1 MKKIYLLFISAFA
14 VMSALT
20 SCVEDVVELES
31 ASLMY
36 SIEIDMAVEDKV
48 KIYVDETES
57 RTLPMLV
64 GESIQLSYITNPEDQ
79 SELTHPGVAW
89 SSSNEAVVSVTPEGK
104 ITAVSEGVAVV
115 TVTPS
120 TVNLIASASLKV
132 TVFKTVTK
140 ATSIEITAITDH
152 VSEMSDY
159 PSCYAGDTLT
169 LVAKV
174 KPEEATYKTVLWSSK
189 DPETALVD
197 PISGAVVGVKPGEAE
212 IVATALDEGKVTAS
226 QKVYIDEVVMPQGL
240 KVTNLPGEDEV
251 YSVGDGTWQ
260 FDVETIPAKAT
271 KSRIV
276 WESDNP
282 AVATVD
288 NGKVTFNMYGK
299 VNITATCPESDAT
312 LPEGY
317 AKKVE
322 FSMNI
327 PAGYYRETFDQKFH
341 AEKWVAASNG
351 TVEYKPASGSSEAY
365 NLYVPGVQ
373 NEAQKKYR
381 VDASRSGKLYLTRD
395 YPFVCIRVDD
405 VNDKGFSR
413 ALKLD
418 TRGVTDE
425 GMSLW
430 GDLGGGSGTWTLKHK
445 CSDGSAILIYNL
457 NEREFKVD
465 GGNSVMPAGQ
475 VATFTT
481 FCLKYADIVL
491 PDDKTL
497 DDISYRMFWFNT
509 FKTEEAMNEYLAEWS
524 LRTQIAWGDN
534 MPGDKPEDGGE
545 GDNEQPG
552 EGETPGDDEP
562 VVGAKTGLKVL
573 NAPAADAVF
582 SMSDAGYQIKYE
594 KAAGAGELVW
604 SSSDEKIA
612 VVAGGKVTFK
622 YPGMVT
628 ISVSCPEVEA
638 EVEEGYLRSADVTF
652 NIPAGYYREEFDVK
666 SYADLWEA
674 ASNGTKSY
682 HAATASAEAYNL
694 YVPAVQNAE
703 QKKYRV
709 DAKHSATTYLHSG
722 YPYLC
727 FRIDD
732 VNDKGI
738 SRALKVDTNG
748 NTESGVR
755 LYGDLGGGSGTWTT
769 KYKCSDGSAI
779 LIYDLQDRNF
789 KTDGNEPM
797 LLPENDILVLGTFA
811 FKYADIVLPDDK
823 TVDDISYRMFWF
835 NTFRTESEMKAYLDD
850 WSSKTGITYNE

>member
-89 SSSNEAVVSVTPEGK
+89 SSSNEAVVSISPEGK
-104 ITAVSEGVAVV
+104 LTAVSEGVAVV

-174 KPEEATYKTVLWSSK
+174 KPDEATYKTVLWSSK
-189 DPETALVD
+189 DPETAVVD

-299 VNITATCPESDAT
+299 VNITATCPESDAA
-312 LPEGY
+312 LPEEY

-327 PAGYYRETFDQKFH
+327 PAGYYRETFEDPDLIHWK
-341 AEKWVAASNG
+341 VNSSGAALEHRIG
-351 TVEYKPASGSSEAY
+351 ESGESY
-365 NLYVPGVQ
+365 LYFTPG
-373 NEAQKKYR
+373 R
-381 VDASRSGKLYLTRD
+381 VDAATLRGDIMRKSPTFLSRD
-395 YPFVCIRVDD
+395 YPILCFRMDD
-405 VNDKGFSR
+405 V
-413 ALKLD
+413 
-418 TRGVTDE
+418 
-425 GMSLW
+425 
-430 GDLGGGSGTWTLKHK
+430 GDLGYSRSIKFDTSGGT
-445 CSDGSAILIYNL
+445 
-457 NEREFKVD
+457 
-465 GGNSVMPAGQ
+465 
-475 VATFTT
+475 
-481 FCLKYADIVL
+481 
-491 PDDKTL
+491 
-497 DDISYRMFWFNT
+497 
-509 FKTEEAMNEYLAEWS
+509 
-524 LRTQIAWGDN
+524 
-534 MPGDKPEDGGE
+534 EDGARFGGE
-545 GDNEQPG
+545 
-552 EGETPGDDEP
+552 
-562 VVGAKTGLKVL
+562 
-573 NAPAADAVF
+573 
-582 SMSDAGYQIKYE
+582 
-594 KAAGAGELVW
+594 
-604 SSSDEKIA
+604 
-612 VVAGGKVTFK
+612 
-622 YPGMVT
+622 
-628 ISVSCPEVEA
+628 
-638 EVEEGYLRSADVTF
+638 
-652 NIPAGYYREEFDVK
+652 
-666 SYADLWEA
+666 
-674 ASNGTKSY
+674 
-682 HAATASAEAYNL
+682 
-694 YVPAVQNAE
+694 
-703 QKKYRV
+703 
-709 DAKHSATTYLHSG
+709 
-722 YPYLC
+722 
-727 FRIDD
+727 
-732 VNDKGI
+732 
-738 SRALKVDTNG
+738 
-748 NTESGVR
+748 
-755 LYGDLGGGSGTWTT
+755 LGGGNCKWKT
-769 KYKCSDGSAI
+769 KYKCSDGSSI
-779 LIYDLQDRNF
+779 LVYDLSSQNF
-789 KTDGNEPM
+789 PTGG
-797 LLPENDILVLGTFA
+797 LLPTGKVGTFTTFQ
-811 FKYADIVLPDDK
+811 FKYADIRFSDRSEFPADPGVHYRLFWFQSFRSEDEMKEYLAEWSDKTLISWGDYIPGQQPGNGGAEGEDPDDSKEEPENPGSGDPGNPGAGGNETPEGGDTPGDGDGNQPGEDPAPTIPVGSYAEFFESASEMTWSMNSSHVAKGAKQEFK
-823 TVDDISYRMFWF
+823 TNDKGEGYIEFTPYVEGKGRGDIFRGTTSLSREYPIICIRIDDVADRGFTRNITLDVVGTESPVSGGLGGKNNKWNRKYKCSDGSALLIYDLSVQNFENGGLLEEGVVATFDKTFQLKYADINRPEEFTADDIKYRLFWF
-835 NTFRTESEMKAYLDD
+835 CTFAGEDEMNVFLSA
-850 WSSKTGITYNE
+850 WSSETGITYNK

>member
-260 FDVETIPAKAT
+260 FDVETVPAKAT

-509 FKTEEAMNEYLAEWS
+509 FKTEDAMNEYLAEWS

-534 MPGDKPEDGGE
+534 LPGDKPEDGGE

-552 EGETPGDDEP
+552 EGETPGEGGTPGEGETPGEGGTPGEGEDDTP
-562 VVGAKTGLKVL
+562 DSTVPTGCYRE
-573 NAPAADAVF
+573 VF
-582 SMSDAGYQIKYE
+582 ATE
-594 KAAGAGELVW
+594 
-604 SSSDEKIA
+604 
-612 VVAGGKVTFK
+612 
-622 YPGMVT
+622 
-628 ISVSCPEVEA
+628 
-638 EVEEGYLRSADVTF
+638 ADVTWKVATTGAEQGWD
-652 NIPAGYYREEFDVK
+652 NAGYMTVTPFVND
-666 SYADLWEA
+666 
-674 ASNGTKSY
+674 SNVG
-682 HAATASAEAYNL
+682 
-694 YVPAVQNAE
+694 
-703 QKKYRV
+703 RG
-709 DAKHSATTYLHSG
+709 DIKHDGSVILNRN
-722 YPYLC
+722 YPVVC

-732 VNDKGI
+732 LNDKGYTRNI
-738 SRALKVDTNG
+738 KFDVVGKLADGTSMGGMV
-748 NTESGVR
+748 
-755 LYGDLGGGSGTWTT
+755 GGGDNRWSK

-779 LIYDLQDRNF
+779 LVYDLTF
-789 KTDGNEPM
+789 KGFGGNSEDKI
-797 LLPENDILVLGTFA
+797 LPEGTDMTCETFQL
-811 FKYADIVLPDDK
+811 KYADIKSSESFTPDDIK
-823 TVDDISYRMFWF
+823 YRMFWF
-835 NTFRTESEMKAYLDD
+835 CTFSSENEMKAYLDD